1 MQEKLT
7 YCTILNT
14 NINVTDMQRTV
25 SYLEEHLNDLRG
37 QYICIS
43 NVHTTV
49 MSSRDEQYRNVQN
62 GAAMALPD
70 GKPLSLVSRI
80 RGYHNAGRV
89 PGPDLMIEMFRVSEE
104 KGYTHYFYG
113 SREETL
119 TKLRENLLKRF
130 PKLKIVGME
139 SPPFRPLSPEEDE
152 EVVRRINEAKPDFVW
167 VGLGAPKQERW
178 MAAHEGRVQGLMI
191 GVGAGFD
198 FHAGTIKRA
207 PRWMQEGCLEWLFRL
222 SQDPKRLFKRYISTN
237 FTFV

>member
-25 SYLEEHLNDLRG
+25 SYLEEHLKDLRG

-70 GKPLSLVSRI
+70 GKPLSIVSRI

-89 PGPDLMIEMFRVSEE
+89 PGPDLMI
-104 KGYTHYFYG
+104 
-113 SREETL
+113 
-119 TKLRENLLKRF
+119 
-130 PKLKIVGME
+130 
-139 SPPFRPLSPEEDE
+139 
-152 EVVRRINEAKPDFVW
+152 
-167 VGLGAPKQERW
+167 
-178 MAAHEGRVQGLMI
+178 
-191 GVGAGFD
+191 
-198 FHAGTIKRA
+198 
-207 PRWMQEGCLEWLFRL
+207 
-222 SQDPKRLFKRYISTN
+222 
-237 FTFV
+237 